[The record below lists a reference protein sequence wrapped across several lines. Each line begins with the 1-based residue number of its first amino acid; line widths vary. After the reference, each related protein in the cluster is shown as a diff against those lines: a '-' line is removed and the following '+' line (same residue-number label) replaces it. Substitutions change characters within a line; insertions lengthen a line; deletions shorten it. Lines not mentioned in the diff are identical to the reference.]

1 MLTSFGSYG
10 SHPQW
15 LQVLAPTDG
24 NKYLSRPDTQ
34 LQESARRI
42 QDPGP
47 SIDDPRSGAQIF
59 KEMTP
64 SSGSKEN
71 EAFLFDKVSP
81 NRPGAPG
88 GLLEVP
94 GGTPK
99 STDQEPRR

>member
-1 MLTSFGSYG
+1 MI
-10 SHPQW
+10 
-15 LQVLAPTDG
+15 V
-24 NKYLSRPDTQ
+24 LSRPDTQ

-59 KEMTP
+59 QEMIP

-81 NRPGAPG
+81 NLPGAPG

-94 GGTPK
+94 GGTPR